1 MRRWFPAECRCPS
14 LARPSLPT
22 KSEAAAAIVA
32 FAISLGYIIYPGPYV
47 MGAFIFIAQP
57 LFVVAAAGYAVK
69 VLRELKRHGI
79 F

>member
-1 MRRWFPAECRCPS
+1 MSELR
-14 LARPSLPT
+14 
-22 KSEAAAAIVA
+22 SEAAAAIVA
-32 FAISLGYIIYPGPYV
+32 FAISLGYIIYPGPYL

>member
-1 MRRWFPAECRCPS
+1 
-14 LARPSLPT
+14 
-22 KSEAAAAIVA
+22 
-32 FAISLGYIIYPGPYV
+32 

-79 F
+79 L